1 MLKLTDDQ
9 LALAIKLDP
18 ATISLIVKK
27 TTGPLYN
34 LIFQMVRNREDAE
47 DVLQETY
54 IKMYNNLSGFRG
66 ESSLPTWLY
75 RVATNAALEKLRKI
89 SPDRGIRDFQDEEF
103 QEITINDRRA
113 LDEFNPERMMMNEE
127 FKTVLNTYL
136 QELPEKTRL
145 VFVLRDQENLS
156 LEEIVSIT
164 GDSDWSVKGRLKR
177 ARSFLREKL
186 AGYLTEG
193 EVNYEG

>member
-156 LEEIVSIT
+156 LEEIVMIT

-193 EVNYEG
+193 KVNYEG

>member
-27 TTGPLYN
+27 TSGPLYN

-103 QEITINDRRA
+103 QEITIHDRRA

>member
-145 VFVLRDQENLS
+145 VFVLRDQENLT
-156 LEEIVSIT
+156 LEEIVMIT